1 MRGAGKRFG
10 RNAIQANL
18 IRAIGRWSLLALVI
32 NGVVGAGIFG
42 LPARIYALAGSYS
55 LPAFVACAFFIVL
68 LVLCFAEVASRFVD
82 TGGPYLYAQSAFG
95 SFVGFEI
102 GWLMWLTRLTGFAA
116 LCNLLVG
123 YLGYF
128 LPAATSGIGRVI
140 SITVVVGGY
149 VLVNVLGIRPSAV
162 TSNVFTI
169 AKLIPLL
176 LFIGVGVFF
185 IDPQSYSFTAAPSAG
200 DFSTTVLLLVFA
212 FTGFEVALIP
222 AGETRDPRRHTP
234 FALLAAIGIATVL
247 YLLIQTVCI
256 GTLPT
261 LAQSQRPLAD
271 AGATFLGTGGAT
283 LITAGALISITGT
296 LNTGMI
302 AAPRLLFAMAEHG
315 ELPRVLARVHPR
327 FHTPYVAILLSGALM
342 LVLSL
347 TASFI
352 AALKISTV
360 IRLITYASTCV
371 ALMALRAKEGA
382 QPASFTVPAGR
393 LVAVAASGLSAW
405 LFLSS
410 TWYEVM
416 LVIITAAVGLPIYFF
431 YRFTTAS
438 RA

>member
-1 MRGAGKRFG
+1 MISPPLAVGNSRESI
-10 RNAIQANL
+10 IQTNL
-18 IRAIGRWSLLALVI
+18 IRAIGRWSLLALVV

-55 LPAFVACAFFIVL
+55 LPAFLVCTFFIVL

-128 LPAATSGIGRVI
+128 VPAATTGVGRVV
-140 SITVVVGGY
+140 SITAVVGGY
-149 VLVNVLGIRPSAV
+149 ILVNIVGIRPSAV

-169 AKLIPLL
+169 GKLIPLL
-176 LFIGVGVFF
+176 LFIVAGVFF
-185 IDPQSYSFTAAPSAG
+185 IDPQNYSFAAPPSAG

-222 AGETRDPRRHTP
+222 AGETRDPRRHMP
-234 FALLAAIGIATVL
+234 FALLAAIGIAAVL
-247 YLLIQTVCI
+247 YILIQAVCI

-261 LAQSQRPLAD
+261 LAESQRPLAD
-271 AGATFLGTGGAT
+271 AAASFLGAGGAT
-283 LITAGALISITGT
+283 IITAGALISITGT

-315 ELPRVLARVHPR
+315 ELPGLFARIHPR
-327 FHTPYVAILLSGALM
+327 FHTPYAAILISGVIM

-347 TASFI
+347 SASFI

-360 IRLITYASTCV
+360 IRLITYASTCF
-371 ALMALRAKEGA
+371 ALIALRGKSGV
-382 QPASFTVPAGR
+382 QPASFNVPAGR
-393 LVAVAASGLSAW
+393 VVAFAAVALSAW
-405 LFLSS
+405 LLLSS
-410 TWYEVM
+410 TWHEAL
-416 LVIITAAVGLPIYFF
+416 LVAVVAAAGLPIYLLG
-431 YRFTTAS
+431 S
-438 RA
+438 RR

>member
-1 MRGAGKRFG
+1 M
-10 RNAIQANL
+10 
-18 IRAIGRWSLLALVI
+18 
-32 NGVVGAGIFG
+32 
-42 LPARIYALAGSYS
+42 
-55 LPAFVACAFFIVL
+55 

-128 LPAATSGIGRVI
+128 VPAATTGVGRVV
-140 SITVVVGGY
+140 SITAVVGGY
-149 VLVNVLGIRPSAV
+149 LLVNIVGIRPSAV
-162 TSNVFTI
+162 TSNVFTVG
-169 AKLIPLL
+169 KLIPLL
-176 LFIGVGVFF
+176 LFVGVGVFF
-185 IDPQSYSFTAAPSAG
+185 IDPQSYSFAAPPSVG

-234 FALLAAIGIATVL
+234 FALLAAIGVAAIL
-247 YLLIQTVCI
+247 YILIQAVCI

-261 LAQSQRPLAD
+261 LADSQRPLAD
-271 AGATFLGTGGAT
+271 AGALFLGAGGAT
-283 LITAGALISITGT
+283 IIAAGAVISITGT

-315 ELPRVLARVHPR
+315 GLPRLLARVHPR
-327 FHTPYVAILLSGALM
+327 FHTPHVAILISGVLM

-347 TASFI
+347 SASFI
-352 AALKISTV
+352 VALKISTV

-371 ALMALRAKEGA
+371 ALIVLRKREGA
-382 QPASFTVPAGR
+382 QPASFSVPGGHV
-393 LVAVAASGLSAW
+393 VAVAAVALSVW
-405 LFLSS
+405 LLLSS
-410 TWYEVM
+410 TWHEAL
-416 LVIITAAVGLPIYFF
+416 LVATAAAAGLPIYFW
-431 YRFTTAS
+431 S
-438 RA
+438 RRR